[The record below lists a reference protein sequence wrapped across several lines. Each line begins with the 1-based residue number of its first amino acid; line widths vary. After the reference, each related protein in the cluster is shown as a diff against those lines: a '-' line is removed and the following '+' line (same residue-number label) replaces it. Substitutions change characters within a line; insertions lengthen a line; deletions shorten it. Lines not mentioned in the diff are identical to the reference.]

1 MLDAPQ
7 HDWRFY
13 EDLTRQTDAA
23 WIRGLSASERFTI
36 YADLFNMIWQAR
48 QTARFSDR
56 LEERR
61 WQQKLEIRE
70 SAVNAFAKLDQFRSE
85 RTASEHPG

>member
-7 HDWRFY
+7 HDWQYY
-13 EDLTRQTDAA
+13 EALTRQADVA
-23 WIRGLSASERFTI
+23 WIRSLTASERFAI

-48 QTARFSDR
+48 KSAQYSDR

-61 WQQKLEIRE
+61 WRQKLEIRE
-70 SAVNAFAKLDQFRSE
+70 IAVSAFAKLDQFRSE
-85 RTASEHPG
+85 RTTSEHAG